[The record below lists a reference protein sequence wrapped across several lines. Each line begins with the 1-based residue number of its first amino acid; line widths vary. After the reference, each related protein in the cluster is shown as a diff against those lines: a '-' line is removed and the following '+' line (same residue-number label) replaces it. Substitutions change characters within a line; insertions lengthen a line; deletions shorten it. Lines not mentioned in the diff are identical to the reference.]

1 MRKRSRRGLLVAL
14 IAVIAVV
21 IWVAVSSATP
31 DSSQPDVLEGT
42 VCAVLSDD
50 GTFTF
55 LRTDDSLPGNGS
67 QGTVTS
73 VSGGEFAGRIYSA
86 VDAGRGEVPLEDYSG
101 VQALPW
107 APYSPGD
114 AASGVT
120 RVAFKDTIRPKSTAQ
135 WFAGCEN
142 LASVDLSGLDTSSA
156 TNMQQMFAG
165 CSSLTSLT
173 GLDGL
178 DTSDVGGFAYMFEG
192 CSSLRSL
199 DVSWLETGS
208 AIDMTSMF
216 KDCANL
222 GSLTGMDG
230 WDTSDA
236 LTFAGMFEGCSSLT
250 SLDVSGLDTAQA
262 KSVASMFAGCSGLT
276 RIVGLDR
283 LDTGRV
289 LDFAHTFS
297 HCGSLESLDSIG
309 DWDTSKESDMAGMF
323 EGDRALSEIAL
334 GPKFSFSG
342 EGIDDT
348 DSKALLPTPDT
359 GDGTYTGRW
368 VKSDDPSSARTAEEL
383 RDDYDADASAL
394 TGTWVWERKPE

>member
-142 LASVDLSGLDTSSA
+142 LVSVDVSGLDTSSA

-199 DVSWLETGS
+199 DVSW
-208 AIDMTSMF
+208 
-216 KDCANL
+216 
-222 GSLTGMDG
+222 
-230 WDTSDA
+230 
-236 LTFAGMFEGCSSLT
+236 
-250 SLDVSGLDTAQA
+250 LDTAQA

-309 DWDTSKESDMAGMF
+309 DWDTSKASDMAGMF